1 MNNRISPVGGG
12 VAGVAVAAAVVAAEP
27 TPWDLWLWV
36 ALDVSGAARLAS
48 AIVLAFRV
56 FNPPADAAGLF
67 NPV

>member
-1 MNNRISPVGGG
+1 
-12 VAGVAVAAAVVAAEP
+12 VAAEP

-36 ALDVSGAARLAS
+36 ALDVSGAARRAS

>member
-36 ALDVSGAARLAS
+36 ALDVSGAPRQRHRAG
-48 AIVLAFRV
+48 VPCFQ
-56 FNPPADAAGLF
+56 PAG
-67 NPV
+67 